1 MENKPKAVISLFD
14 LSGEAVKPWFEDGYQ
29 CFCFDAQH
37 PEGINL
43 HPEIEPKTYPK
54 SWFYGNVHIA
64 NSVYT
69 VGGQAIS
76 PMGEM
81 DERSWTSIIELLFKL
96 YDVQMVMGWPPC
108 TDLATSGARHFQAKG
123 EANPRFQKEAMELV
137 YFVRDIGISYKCPW
151 FFENPVSMISSYYK
165 RPDYTFS
172 PHEYGLYLPE
182 DDVSPDADGIIPP
195 RDQYTKKTCIW
206 SGNGFVMPEKKPV
219 ELPDGYTYSP
229 QYKRLG
235 GRSQKTKNIRSKTP
249 RGFARAVWMAN
260 RSWE

>member
-1 MENKPKAVISLFD
+1 MKWNSKAVISLFD
-14 LSGEAVKPWFEDGYQ
+14 LSGEAIRPWYEDGYQ
-29 CFCFDAQH
+29 CFCFDAQY
-37 PEGINL
+37 PEGINF
-43 HPEIEPKTYPK
+43 HREIGSPQTYPK
-54 SWFYGNVHIA
+54 A
-64 NSVYT
+64 NSVYAI
-69 VGGQAIS
+69 GGQAIS

-81 DERSWTSIIELLFKL
+81 DDMSWSSIIERIFKL

-108 TDLATSGARHFQAKG
+108 TDLATSGAKHFQAKG

-172 PHEYGLYLPE
+172 PHEYGAYLPA

-195 RDQYTKKTCIW
+195 RDQYTKRTCIW

>member
-1 MENKPKAVISLFD
+1 
-14 LSGEAVKPWFEDGYQ
+14 
-29 CFCFDAQH
+29 
-37 PEGINL
+37 
-43 HPEIEPKTYPK
+43 
-54 SWFYGNVHIA
+54 
-64 NSVYT
+64 
-69 VGGQAIS
+69 
-76 PMGEM
+76 MGEM

-172 PHEYGLYLPE
+172 PHEYGAYLPA

-195 RDQYTKKTCIW
+195 RDQYTKRTCIW